1 VNEGQKVKITKTGED
16 ALVLGT
22 WEDDGGSWATL
33 AVDRGGRAVVESFS
47 EDELEETGHD
57 HSEPGTTGTSK

>member
-1 VNEGQKVKITKTGED
+1 VKITRTGED

-33 AVDRGGRAVVESFS
+33 AVDRDGRAVVVSFQRMN
-47 EDELEETGHD
+47 
-57 HSEPGTTGTSK
+57 

>member
-1 VNEGQKVKITKTGED
+1 VNEGQRVKITRTGED

-33 AVDRGGRAVVESFS
+33 AVDRDGRAVVVSFL
-47 EDELEETGHD
+47 EDELEETYHD
-57 HSEPGTTGTSK
+57 HPGSGTAEPSK